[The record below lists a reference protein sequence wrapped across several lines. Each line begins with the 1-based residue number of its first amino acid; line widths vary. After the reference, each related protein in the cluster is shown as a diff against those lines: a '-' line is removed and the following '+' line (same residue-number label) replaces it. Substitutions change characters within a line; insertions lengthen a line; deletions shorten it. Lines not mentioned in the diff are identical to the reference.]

1 MLEKKMSLEERAENL
16 VAFARNTKENEL
28 DNVIKAVVN
37 FAREER
43 IKVLKE
49 LDSIGY
55 NGNFILQTARAVDEN
70 HTTILSQYRDQVVK
84 WME

>member
-16 VAFARNTKENEL
+16 VAFARNTHENEL
-28 DNVIKAVVN
+28 DNVIEAVVN

-49 LDSIGY
+49 LAGHLNINETIVSKR
-55 NGNFILQTARAVDEN
+55 QRQETAK
-70 HTTILSQYRDQVVK
+70 LSER
-84 WME
+84 

>member
-43 IKVLKE
+43 IKILKE
-49 LDSIGY
+49 LAEHLKNETIVSKRQG
-55 NGNFILQTARAVDEN
+55 QETAKLLKR
-70 HTTILSQYRDQVVK
+70 
-84 WME
+84 